1 MPINKKGGKGHKKCK
16 NSIYR
21 DEVSKKVEYRQEDNN
36 EVYGVI
42 TKIYGSGRFLVLF
55 YDDLD
60 KKKAGTPKE
69 KMGILRGN
77 LRRRTRLCAGNLV
90 LVSVRSFQEDKVDI
104 IYKYKD
110 YEISDLK
117 KRNFLNNT
125 LVESMI
131 STNNENDSAKSDL
144 HNTNFE
150 EDEITFEKQEKVPES
165 YQNVIDNLISDS
177 ESEYSEEEDNGNQ
190 ETITYDT
197 HSTNN
202 NNYDDFGNMISDKY
216 KKDKMSNNYNDANMD
231 SMINMI

>member
-1 MPINKKGGKGHKKCK
+1 
-16 NSIYR
+16 
-21 DEVSKKVEYRQEDNN
+21 
-36 EVYGVI
+36 
-42 TKIYGSGRFLVLF
+42 
-55 YDDLD
+55 
-60 KKKAGTPKE
+60 
-69 KMGILRGN
+69 LRGN
-77 LRRRTRLCAGNLV
+77 LRRRTRLFIGSLV

>member
-21 DEVSKKVEYRQEDNN
+21 GEVSKKVEYRQEDNN

-42 TKIYGSGRFLVLF
+42 TKIYGSARFLVLF

-77 LRRRTRLCAGNLV
+77 LRRRTRLFIGSLV

-110 YEISDLK
+110 YEIADLK
-117 KRNFLNNT
+117 KMNFLNNT
-125 LVESMI
+125 LIKSMI
-131 STNNENDSAKSDL
+131 STNNKHDPAKSDL
-144 HNTNFE
+144 QDTNFE
-150 EDEITFEKQEKVPES
+150 EDEITFEKQEKVSES
-165 YQNVIDNLISDS
+165 YQNVLENLIPDS
-177 ESEYSEEEDNGNQ
+177 ESEYSEEEEDNSNH
-190 ETITYDT
+190 ETIT
-197 HSTNN
+197 HSTN
-202 NNYDDFGNMISDKY
+202 NNYDDFGNIISDKY
-216 KKDKMSNNYNDANMD
+216 KKDKMSKNYNDANMD